1 MDVCEDEST
10 STWSLQLLSYNVL
23 SSALAPPLQ
32 TGGQMLDWRVPSLWS
47 HVVWELL
54 LVPRGLLLSVH
65 VQQGRE
71 HTSWLPAAGGPG
83 ARCEGPGPHGAGGPG
98 HVTKNMEENQ
108 KQSEDKS
115 KLDIIVLRSTW
126 TELVKALE
134 PETLLVQL
142 LHRTLTGEQDPRYRT
157 PSLGAL
163 SPPGGSER
171 HGLRPGG
178 VDSHPAASCYYR
190 PRERSAAAPSWSNID
205 LDLH

>member
-1 MDVCEDEST
+1 MFVKT
-10 STWSLQLLSYNVL
+10 SQHPPGVSSCCPITSYHQLWLRLFRQVVRCWTEEFLLSGPMWSGSSSWSLEASC
-23 SSALAPPLQ
+23 S
-32 TGGQMLDWRVPSLWS
+32 
-47 HVVWELL
+47 
-54 LVPRGLLLSVH
+54 LLSVH
-65 VQQGRE
+65 QGRE